1 MSNFEPRRSRV
12 AAGRSAARRVLGGI
26 GAVLIAMLAGAVDAQ
41 ETKPETKKVD
51 PVVVTATTVPTP
63 AEQLG
68 VSLNVI
74 TGEEFKT
81 YHYSTVDDAF
91 RSIPGVNV
99 TQQGGY
105 GKLSTLSIR
114 GANANQV
121 LILVDG
127 VRVSSPTLGQTDLS
141 DISPDLID
149 RIEVI
154 RGGQSTL
161 YGADAIGGVVNII
174 TKKGAG
180 PFSAT
185 VENMGGNHD
194 TFQNRVSIN
203 GTYKIFDYSLYGS
216 HFESNGQF
224 KNDNSNINAA
234 GGRVGVSLPLDSTF
248 SVTYRYNKN
257 DTGVPVK
264 SVFPP
269 PQPIVPIIN
278 PNAKQQTETTVLSV
292 EAKTHPVDWWESRGR
307 FGRYTNNQ
315 GFQDPVD
322 PGFDFDFP
330 FRSQVDVERLEG
342 EFLNS
347 IIIGPWSTSTVGIG
361 YRNESGDNKGVF
373 HTQQNVKWFLFEQ
386 QFRLFNRLFI
396 TGGTRIED
404 NSVFGSATT
413 GQGSVLFVIKETGT
427 RLRGSAGTGFRA
439 PTFNDLFFPDFG
451 NPNLQPERSQ
461 TWDVGIDQNLWQ
473 NRIRLKVTYFA
484 THFTE
489 AITCCVVLPTAPF
502 GGPVNAGKARSK
514 GVETSAEVDILPNLV
529 ASFAYTYTDTD
540 NLTTRRP
547 LARIPRN
554 SGSAGL
560 TWEPLRG
567 LSVFVQVY
575 AVSRQF
581 DSYGDVYNSGHTRV
595 DAGGTYRL
603 LNQLGWLQRLEL
615 VARAQNIL
623 NESYAEVRGFP
634 ALGAN
639 FLVGLRAGF

>member
-1 MSNFEPRRSRV
+1 
-12 AAGRSAARRVLGGI
+12 
-26 GAVLIAMLAGAVDAQ
+26 MLAVAVDAQ

-514 GVETSAEVDILPNLV
+514 GVETSAEVDLLPNLV

>member
-1 MSNFEPRRSRV
+1 MRQLITTV
-12 AAGRSAARRVLGGI
+12 M
-26 GAVLIAMLAGAVDAQ
+26 IAMLMAAAPAAAQ
-41 ETKPETKKVD
+41 ETKKVD
-51 PVVVTATTVPTP
+51 PVVVTATTVETL

-68 VSLNVI
+68 VALSVI
-74 TGEEFKT
+74 PGEDFKT
-81 YHYSTVDDAF
+81 YQYSTIDDAF
-91 RSIPGVNV
+91 RNIPGVTV
-99 TQQGGY
+99 TQQGSY

-141 DISPDLID
+141 DISPDLIE

-174 TKKGAG
+174 TKKGTG
-180 PFSAT
+180 PFAAT
-185 VENMGGNHD
+185 LENMGGNYD
-194 TFQNRVSIN
+194 TLRNRLSIG
-203 GTYKIFDYSLYGS
+203 GTYKIFNYSLSGS
-216 HFESNGQF
+216 HLESNGQF
-224 KNDNSNINAA
+224 QNDNANINAVS
-234 GGRVGVSLPLDSTF
+234 GRIGVSLPFDSSLSF
-248 SVTYRYNKN
+248 VYRYNKT

-278 PNAKQQTETTVLSV
+278 PNAKQQTETTVMSLEGKTRPV
-292 EAKTHPVDWWESRGR
+292 EWWESRAR
-307 FGRYTNNQ
+307 ISRYTNNQ

-322 PGFDFDFP
+322 PGFDFDVP
-330 FRSQVDVERLEG
+330 FRSQVDVVRREAEW
-342 EFLNS
+342 LNS
-347 IIIGPWSTSTVGIG
+347 FFIGKWSTTTLGFG
-361 YRNESGDNKGVF
+361 YRHEEGDNKGVF
-373 HTQQNVKWFLFEQ
+373 RTARSVPSVMFEQ
-386 QFRLFNRLFI
+386 QLRFLDRLFI
-396 TGGTRIED
+396 TGGFRIED
-404 NSVFGSATT
+404 DSVFGQATT
-413 GQGSVLFVIKETGT
+413 GQGSVAFVIKETGT

-451 NPNLQPERSQ
+451 NPNLLPERSQ
-461 TWDVGIDQNLWQ
+461 TWDAGFDQSLWQ
-473 NRIRLKVTYFA
+473 NRVRLKFTWFA
-484 THFTE
+484 THFRD

-514 GVETSAEVDILPNLV
+514 GVESGAEVDILPSLV
-529 ASFAYTYTDTD
+529 ASFTYTYTDTD
-540 NLTTRRP
+540 NLQTNRP
-547 LARIPRN
+547 LARIPRH

-560 TWEPLRG
+560 TWEPIPR
-567 LSVFVQVY
+567 LSLFTQVY
-575 AVSRQF
+575 VVGSQF

-603 LNQLGWLQRLEL
+603 LDQLGWLQRLEL

-623 NESYAEVRGFP
+623 NEQYAEVRGFP

-639 FLVGLRAGF
+639 FLIGLRAGF

>member
-1 MSNFEPRRSRV
+1 MRQLITTV
-12 AAGRSAARRVLGGI
+12 M
-26 GAVLIAMLAGAVDAQ
+26 IAMLTAAAPAAAQ
-41 ETKPETKKVD
+41 ETKKVD
-51 PVVVTATTVPTP
+51 PVVVTATTVETL

-68 VSLNVI
+68 VALSVI
-74 TGEEFKT
+74 PGEDFKT
-81 YHYSTVDDAF
+81 YQYSTIDDAF
-91 RSIPGVNV
+91 RNIPGVTV
-99 TQQGGY
+99 TQQGSY

-141 DISPDLID
+141 DISPDLIE

-174 TKKGAG
+174 TKKGTG
-180 PFSAT
+180 PFAAT
-185 VENMGGNHD
+185 LENMGGNYD
-194 TFQNRVSIN
+194 TLRNRLSIG
-203 GTYKIFDYSLYGS
+203 GTYKIFNYSVSGS
-216 HFESNGQF
+216 HLESNGQF
-224 KNDNSNINAA
+224 QNDNANINAVS
-234 GGRVGVSLPLDSTF
+234 GRIGVSLPFDSSLSF
-248 SVTYRYNKN
+248 VYRYNKT

-278 PNAKQQTETTVLSV
+278 PNAKQQTETTVMSLEGKTRPV
-292 EAKTHPVDWWESRGR
+292 EWWESRAR
-307 FGRYTNNQ
+307 ISRYTNNQ

-322 PGFDFDFP
+322 PGFDFDVP
-330 FRSQVDVERLEG
+330 FRAQVDVVRREAEW
-342 EFLNS
+342 LNS
-347 IIIGPWSTSTVGIG
+347 FFIGKWSTTTLGFG
-361 YRNESGDNKGVF
+361 YRHEEGDNKGVF
-373 HTQQNVKWFLFEQ
+373 RTARSVPSVMFEEQLRFLD
-386 QFRLFNRLFI
+386 RLFI
-396 TGGTRIED
+396 TGGFRIED
-404 NSVFGSATT
+404 DSVFGQAKT
-413 GQGSVLFVIKETGT
+413 GQGSVAFVIKETGT

-451 NPNLQPERSQ
+451 NPDLVPERSQ
-461 TWDVGIDQNLWQ
+461 TWDAGFDQSLWQ
-473 NRIRLKVTYFA
+473 NRVRLTFTWFA
-484 THFTE
+484 THFTD

-514 GVETSAEVDILPNLV
+514 GVESSAEVDILPSLV
-529 ASFAYTYTDTD
+529 ASFTYTYTDTD
-540 NLTTRRP
+540 NLQTNRP
-547 LARIPRN
+547 LARIPRH

-560 TWEPLRG
+560 TWEPIPR
-567 LSVFVQVY
+567 LSLFTQVY
-575 AVSRQF
+575 VVGSQF

-603 LNQLGWLQRLEL
+603 LDQLGWLQRLEL

-623 NESYAEVRGFP
+623 NEQYAEVRGFP

-639 FLVGLRAGF
+639 FLIGLRAGF

>member
-1 MSNFEPRRSRV
+1 VRQLITTVM
-12 AAGRSAARRVLGGI
+12 
-26 GAVLIAMLAGAVDAQ
+26 IAMLTAAAPAAAQ
-41 ETKPETKKVD
+41 ETKKVD
-51 PVVVTATTVPTP
+51 PVVVTATTVETL

-68 VSLNVI
+68 VALSVI
-74 TGEEFKT
+74 PGEDFKT
-81 YHYSTVDDAF
+81 YQYSTIDDAF
-91 RSIPGVNV
+91 RNIPGVTV
-99 TQQGGY
+99 TQQGSY

-141 DISPDLID
+141 DISPDLIE

-174 TKKGAG
+174 TKKGTG
-180 PFSAT
+180 PFAAT
-185 VENMGGNHD
+185 LENMGGNYD
-194 TFQNRVSIN
+194 TLRNRLSIG
-203 GTYKIFDYSLYGS
+203 GTYKIFNYSLSGS
-216 HFESNGQF
+216 HLESNGQF
-224 KNDNSNINAA
+224 QNDNANINAVS
-234 GGRVGVSLPLDSTF
+234 GRIGVSLPFDSSLSF
-248 SVTYRYNKN
+248 VYRYNKT

-278 PNAKQQTETTVLSV
+278 PNAKQQTETTVMSLEGKTRPV
-292 EAKTHPVDWWESRGR
+292 EWWESRAR
-307 FGRYTNNQ
+307 ISRYTNNQ

-322 PGFDFDFP
+322 PGFDFDVP
-330 FRSQVDVERLEG
+330 FRAQVDVVRREAEW
-342 EFLNS
+342 LNS
-347 IIIGPWSTSTVGIG
+347 FFIGKWSTTTLGFG
-361 YRNESGDNKGVF
+361 YRHEEGDNKGVF
-373 HTQQNVKWFLFEQ
+373 RTARSVPSVMFEEQLRFLD
-386 QFRLFNRLFI
+386 RLFI
-396 TGGTRIED
+396 TGGFRIED
-404 NSVFGSATT
+404 DSVFGQATT
-413 GQGSVLFVIKETGT
+413 GQGSVAFVIKETGT

-451 NPNLQPERSQ
+451 NPDLVPERSQ
-461 TWDVGIDQNLWQ
+461 TWDAGFDQSLWQ
-473 NRIRLKVTYFA
+473 NRVRLTFTWFA
-484 THFTE
+484 THFTD

-514 GVETSAEVDILPNLV
+514 GVESSAEVDILPSLV
-529 ASFAYTYTDTD
+529 ASFTYTYTDTD
-540 NLTTRRP
+540 NLQTNRP
-547 LARIPRN
+547 LARIPRH

-560 TWEPLRG
+560 TWEHIPR
-567 LSVFVQVY
+567 LSLFTQVY
-575 AVSRQF
+575 VVGSQF

-623 NESYAEVRGFP
+623 NEQYAEVRGFP

-639 FLVGLRAGF
+639 FLIGLRAGF

>member
-26 GAVLIAMLAGAVDAQ
+26 GAVLIAMLAVAVDAQ

-514 GVETSAEVDILPNLV
+514 GVETSAEVDLLPNLV

>member
-1 MSNFEPRRSRV
+1 M
-12 AAGRSAARRVLGGI
+12 
-26 GAVLIAMLAGAVDAQ
+26 AMLAVTAVVDAQ

-194 TFQNRVSIN
+194 TFQDRVSIN

-322 PGFDFDFP
+322 PGFDFDAP

-473 NRIRLKVTYFA
+473 NRIRLKVTWFA
-484 THFTE
+484 THFTN

-595 DAGGTYRL
+595 DAGGTYWL

>member
-1 MSNFEPRRSRV
+1 VRQLITTVM
-12 AAGRSAARRVLGGI
+12 
-26 GAVLIAMLAGAVDAQ
+26 IAMLTAAAPAAAQ
-41 ETKPETKKVD
+41 ETKKVD
-51 PVVVTATTVPTP
+51 PVVVTATTVETL

-68 VSLNVI
+68 VALSVI
-74 TGEEFKT
+74 PGEDFKT
-81 YHYSTVDDAF
+81 YQYSTIDDAF
-91 RSIPGVNV
+91 RNIPGVTV
-99 TQQGGY
+99 TQQGSY

-141 DISPDLID
+141 DISPDLIE

-174 TKKGAG
+174 TKKGTG
-180 PFSAT
+180 PFAAT
-185 VENMGGNHD
+185 LENMGGNYD
-194 TFQNRVSIN
+194 TLRNRLSIG
-203 GTYKIFDYSLYGS
+203 GTYKIFNYSLSGS
-216 HFESNGQF
+216 HLESNGQF
-224 KNDNSNINAA
+224 QNDNANINAVS
-234 GGRVGVSLPLDSTF
+234 GRIGVSLPFDSSLSF
-248 SVTYRYNKN
+248 VYRYNKT

-278 PNAKQQTETTVLSV
+278 PNAKQQTETTVMSLEGKTRPV
-292 EAKTHPVDWWESRGR
+292 EWWESRAR
-307 FGRYTNNQ
+307 ISRYTNNQ

-322 PGFDFDFP
+322 PGFDFDVP
-330 FRSQVDVERLEG
+330 FRSQVDVVRREAEW
-342 EFLNS
+342 LNS
-347 IIIGPWSTSTVGIG
+347 FFIGKWSTTTLGFG
-361 YRNESGDNKGVF
+361 YRHEEGDNKGVF
-373 HTQQNVKWFLFEQ
+373 RTARSVPSVMFEEQLRFLD
-386 QFRLFNRLFI
+386 RLFI
-396 TGGTRIED
+396 TGGFRIED
-404 NSVFGSATT
+404 DSVFGQATT
-413 GQGSVLFVIKETGT
+413 GQGSVAFVIKETGT

-451 NPNLQPERSQ
+451 NPNLLPERSQ
-461 TWDVGIDQNLWQ
+461 TWDAGFDQSLWQ
-473 NRIRLKVTYFA
+473 NRVRLTFTWFA
-484 THFTE
+484 THFTD

-514 GVETSAEVDILPNLV
+514 GVESSAEVDILPSLV
-529 ASFAYTYTDTD
+529 ASFTYTYTDTD
-540 NLTTRRP
+540 NLQTNRP
-547 LARIPRN
+547 LARIPRH

-560 TWEPLRG
+560 TWEPIPR
-567 LSVFVQVY
+567 LSLFTQVY
-575 AVSRQF
+575 VVGSQF

-623 NESYAEVRGFP
+623 NEQYAEVRGFP

-639 FLVGLRAGF
+639 FLIGLRAGF

>member
-1 MSNFEPRRSRV
+1 MRQLITTV
-12 AAGRSAARRVLGGI
+12 M
-26 GAVLIAMLAGAVDAQ
+26 IAMLTAAAPAAAQ
-41 ETKPETKKVD
+41 ETKKVD
-51 PVVVTATTVPTP
+51 PVVVTATTVETL

-68 VSLNVI
+68 VALSVI
-74 TGEEFKT
+74 PGEDFKT
-81 YHYSTVDDAF
+81 YQYSTIDDAF
-91 RSIPGVNV
+91 RNIPGVTV
-99 TQQGGY
+99 TQQGSY

-141 DISPDLID
+141 DISPDLIE

-174 TKKGAG
+174 TKKGTG
-180 PFSAT
+180 PFAAT
-185 VENMGGNHD
+185 LENMGGNYD
-194 TFQNRVSIN
+194 TLRNRLSIG
-203 GTYKIFDYSLYGS
+203 GTYKIFNYSLSGS
-216 HFESNGQF
+216 HLESNGQF
-224 KNDNSNINAA
+224 QNDNANINAVS
-234 GGRVGVSLPLDSTF
+234 GRIGVSLPFDSSLSF
-248 SVTYRYNKN
+248 VYRYNKT

-278 PNAKQQTETTVLSV
+278 PNAKQQTETTVMSLEGKTRPV
-292 EAKTHPVDWWESRGR
+292 EWWESRAR
-307 FGRYTNNQ
+307 ISRYTNNQ

-322 PGFDFDFP
+322 PGFDFDVP
-330 FRSQVDVERLEG
+330 FRSQVDVVRREAEW
-342 EFLNS
+342 LNS
-347 IIIGPWSTSTVGIG
+347 FFIGKWSTTTLGFG
-361 YRNESGDNKGVF
+361 YRHEEGDNKGVF
-373 HTQQNVKWFLFEQ
+373 RTARSVPSVMFEEQLRFLD
-386 QFRLFNRLFI
+386 RLFI
-396 TGGTRIED
+396 TGGFRIED
-404 NSVFGSATT
+404 DSVFGQAKT
-413 GQGSVLFVIKETGT
+413 GQGSVAFVIKETGT

-451 NPNLQPERSQ
+451 NPALVPERSQ
-461 TWDVGIDQNLWQ
+461 TWDAGFDQSLWQ
-473 NRIRLKVTYFA
+473 NRVRLTFTWFA
-484 THFTE
+484 THFTD

-514 GVETSAEVDILPNLV
+514 GVESSAEVDILPSLV
-529 ASFAYTYTDTD
+529 ASFTYTYTDTD
-540 NLTTRRP
+540 NLQTNRP
-547 LARIPRN
+547 LARIPRH

-560 TWEPLRG
+560 TWEPIPR
-567 LSVFVQVY
+567 LSLFTQVY
-575 AVSRQF
+575 VVGSQF

-603 LNQLGWLQRLEL
+603 LDQLGWLQRLEL

-623 NESYAEVRGFP
+623 NEQYAEVRGFP

-639 FLVGLRAGF
+639 FLIGLRAGF

>member
-1 MSNFEPRRSRV
+1 MLTT
-12 AAGRSAARRVLGGI
+12 AAPAA
-26 GAVLIAMLAGAVDAQ
+26 AQ
-41 ETKPETKKVD
+41 ETKQVD
-51 PVVVTATTVPTP
+51 PVVVTATTVETLV
-63 AEQLG
+63 EQLG
-68 VSLNVI
+68 VALSVI
-74 TGEEFKT
+74 PGEDFKT
-81 YHYSTVDDAF
+81 YQYSTIDDAF
-91 RSIPGVNV
+91 RNIPGVTV
-99 TQQGGY
+99 TQGGGY

-141 DISPDLID
+141 DISPDLIE

-174 TKKGAG
+174 TKKGTG
-180 PFSAT
+180 PFAAT
-185 VENMGGNHD
+185 LENMGGNYD
-194 TFQNRVSIN
+194 TLRNRLSIG
-203 GTYKIFDYSLYGS
+203 GTYKIFNYSLSGS
-216 HFESNGQF
+216 HLESNGQF
-224 KNDNSNINAA
+224 QNDGANINAVS
-234 GGRVGVSLPLDSTF
+234 GRIGVSLPFDSSLSF
-248 SVTYRYNKN
+248 VYRYNKT

-278 PNAKQQTETTVLSV
+278 PNAKQQTETTVMSLEGKTRPV
-292 EAKTHPVDWWESRGR
+292 EWWESRAR
-307 FGRYTNNQ
+307 ISRYTSNQ

-322 PGFDFDFP
+322 PGFDFDVP
-330 FRSQVDVERLEG
+330 FRSQVDIERREA
-342 EFLNS
+342 EWLNS
-347 IIIGPWSTSTVGIG
+347 FFIGPWSTSTVGFG
-361 YRNESGDNKGVF
+361 YRHEEGDNKGVF
-373 HTQQNVKWFLFEQ
+373 RAARHVPWVMFEQ
-386 QFRLFNRLFI
+386 QLRFFNRLFI
-396 TGGTRIED
+396 TGGFRIED
-404 NSVFGSATT
+404 DSVFGQATT
-413 GQGSVLFVIKETGT
+413 GQGSVAYVIKETGT

-461 TWDVGIDQNLWQ
+461 TWDVGVDQSLWQ
-473 NRIRLKVTYFA
+473 NRVRLKVSYFA
-484 THFTE
+484 THFTD

-514 GVETSAEVDILPNLV
+514 GVESSAEVDLLPNLV

-540 NLTTRRP
+540 NLSTNRP
-547 LARIPRN
+547 LARIPRQ

-560 TWEPLRG
+560 TWEPITR
-567 LSVFVQVY
+567 LSLFTQVY
-575 AVSRQF
+575 VVGSQF

-623 NESYAEVRGFP
+623 NEKYAEVRGFP

-639 FLVGLRAGF
+639 FLIGLRAGF

>member
-1 MSNFEPRRSRV
+1 VRQLITTVM
-12 AAGRSAARRVLGGI
+12 
-26 GAVLIAMLAGAVDAQ
+26 IAMLTAAAPAAAQ
-41 ETKPETKKVD
+41 ETKKVD
-51 PVVVTATTVPTP
+51 PVVVTATTVETL

-68 VSLNVI
+68 VALSVI
-74 TGEEFKT
+74 PGEDFKT
-81 YHYSTVDDAF
+81 YQYSTIDDAF
-91 RSIPGVNV
+91 RNIPGVTV
-99 TQQGGY
+99 TQQGSY

-141 DISPDLID
+141 DISPDLIE

-174 TKKGAG
+174 TKKGTG
-180 PFSAT
+180 PFAAT
-185 VENMGGNHD
+185 LENMGGNYD
-194 TFQNRVSIN
+194 TLRNRLSIG
-203 GTYKIFDYSLYGS
+203 GTYKIFNYSLSGS
-216 HFESNGQF
+216 HLESNGQF
-224 KNDNSNINAA
+224 QNDNANINAVS
-234 GGRVGVSLPLDSTF
+234 GRIGVSLPFDSSLSF
-248 SVTYRYNKN
+248 VYRYNKT

-278 PNAKQQTETTVLSV
+278 PNAKQQTETTVMSLEGKTRPV
-292 EAKTHPVDWWESRGR
+292 EWWESRAR
-307 FGRYTNNQ
+307 ISRYTNNQ

-322 PGFDFDFP
+322 PGFDFDVP
-330 FRSQVDVERLEG
+330 FRSQVDVVRREAEW
-342 EFLNS
+342 LNS
-347 IIIGPWSTSTVGIG
+347 FFIGKWSTTTLGFG
-361 YRNESGDNKGVF
+361 YRHEEGDNKGVF
-373 HTQQNVKWFLFEQ
+373 RTARSVPSVMFEEQLRFLD
-386 QFRLFNRLFI
+386 RLFI
-396 TGGTRIED
+396 TGGFRIED
-404 NSVFGSATT
+404 DSVFGQATT
-413 GQGSVLFVIKETGT
+413 GQGSVAFVIKETGT

-451 NPNLQPERSQ
+451 NPDLVPERSQ
-461 TWDVGIDQNLWQ
+461 TWDAGFDQSLWQ
-473 NRIRLKVTYFA
+473 NRVRLTFTWFA
-484 THFTE
+484 THFTD

-514 GVETSAEVDILPNLV
+514 GVESSAEVDILPSLV
-529 ASFAYTYTDTD
+529 ASFTYTYTDTD
-540 NLTTRRP
+540 NLQTNRP
-547 LARIPRN
+547 LARIPRH

-560 TWEPLRG
+560 TWEPIPR
-567 LSVFVQVY
+567 LSLFTQVY
-575 AVSRQF
+575 VVGSQF

-603 LNQLGWLQRLEL
+603 LDQLGWLQRLEL

-623 NESYAEVRGFP
+623 NEQYAEVRGFP

-639 FLVGLRAGF
+639 FLIGLRAGF

>member
-1 MSNFEPRRSRV
+1 MRRV
-12 AAGRSAARRVLGGI
+12 MQATLLATLLSAA
-26 GAVLIAMLAGAVDAQ
+26 AVAAQ
-41 ETKPETKKVD
+41 ETKEETRKVE
-51 PVVVTATTVPTP
+51 PVVVTATTVETPT
-63 AEQLG
+63 EQLG
-68 VSLNVI
+68 VAVSVI
-74 TGEEFKT
+74 AGEEFKI
-81 YHYSTVDDAF
+81 YHYSSVDDAL

-99 TQQGGY
+99 TQQGSY
-105 GKLSTLSIR
+105 GKLSSLSIR

-127 VRVSSPTLGQTDLS
+127 VRVSSPTIGQTDLS

-174 TKKGAG
+174 TKKGTG
-180 PFSAT
+180 PFAAT
-185 VENMGGNHD
+185 LENMGGNYD
-194 TFQNRVSIN
+194 TLSNRLSI
-203 GTYKIFDYSLYGS
+203 GGAYKIFDYSLYGS

-224 KNDNSNINAA
+224 QNDGSNINAA
-234 GGRVGVSLPLDSTF
+234 GGRVGVTLPFDSGI
-248 SVTYRYNKN
+248 SVSYRYNKT

-292 EAKTHPVDWWESRGR
+292 EARTHPVEWWESRGR
-307 FGRYTNNQ
+307 FGRYTSNQ

-322 PGFDFDFP
+322 PGFDFDAP

-347 IIIGPWSTSTVGIG
+347 IIIGPWSTSTVGFG
-361 YRNESGDNKGVF
+361 YRNETGDNKGVF
-373 HTQQNVKWFLFEQ
+373 RSAQHVGWFLFEQ
-386 QFRLFNRLFI
+386 QFRLFDRLFI

-404 NSVFGSATT
+404 NSVFGNATT
-413 GQGSVLFVIKETGT
+413 AHGSVAFVIKESGT

-461 TWDVGIDQNLWQ
+461 TWDAGFDQSLWQ
-473 NRIRLKVTYFA
+473 NRVRLKFTYFA
-484 THFTE
+484 THFSD

-514 GVETSAEVDILPNLV
+514 GVESSGEVDILPSLV

-540 NLTTRRP
+540 NLSTGRP

-554 SGSAGL
+554 AGSAGL
-560 TWEPLRG
+560 TWEPLRD
-567 LSVFVQVY
+567 LSVFAQVY
-575 AVSRQF
+575 VVGSQF

-595 DAGGTYRL
+595 DAGGAYRL

-623 NESYAEVRGFP
+623 NERYAEVRGFP

-639 FLVGLRAGF
+639 VLIGLRAGF

>member
-1 MSNFEPRRSRV
+1 VRQLITTVM
-12 AAGRSAARRVLGGI
+12 
-26 GAVLIAMLAGAVDAQ
+26 IAMLTAAAPAAAQ
-41 ETKPETKKVD
+41 ETKKVD
-51 PVVVTATTVPTP
+51 PVVVTATTVETL

-68 VSLNVI
+68 VALSVI
-74 TGEEFKT
+74 PGEDFKT
-81 YHYSTVDDAF
+81 YQYSSIDDAF
-91 RSIPGVNV
+91 RNIPGVSV
-99 TQQGGY
+99 QKSGGY
-105 GKLSTLSIR
+105 GKLSTMTIR

-141 DISPDLID
+141 DISPDLIE

-174 TKKGAG
+174 TKKGTG
-180 PFSAT
+180 PFAAT
-185 VENMGGNHD
+185 LENMGGNYD
-194 TFQNRVSIN
+194 TLHNRLTTS
-203 GTYKIFDYSLYGS
+203 GTYKIFNYSLSGS
-216 HFESNGQF
+216 HLESNGQF
-224 KNDNSNINAA
+224 QNDNANINAVS
-234 GGRVGVSLPLDSTF
+234 GRIGVSLPFDSSLSF
-248 SVTYRYNKN
+248 VYRYNKT

-278 PNAKQQTETTVLSV
+278 PNAKQQTETTVMSLEGKTRPV
-292 EAKTHPVDWWESRGR
+292 EWWESRAR
-307 FGRYTNNQ
+307 ISRYTNNQ

-322 PGFDFDFP
+322 PGFDFDVP
-330 FRSQVDVERLEG
+330 FRSQVDVVRREAEW
-342 EFLNS
+342 LNS
-347 IIIGPWSTSTVGIG
+347 FFIGKWSTTTLGFG
-361 YRNESGDNKGVF
+361 YRHEEGDNKGVF
-373 HTQQNVKWFLFEQ
+373 RTARSVPSVMFEQ
-386 QFRLFNRLFI
+386 QLRFLERLFI
-396 TGGTRIED
+396 TGGFRIED
-404 NSVFGSATT
+404 DSVFGQATT
-413 GQGSVLFVIKETGT
+413 GQGSVAFVIKETGT

-451 NPNLQPERSQ
+451 NPDLLPERSQ
-461 TWDVGIDQNLWQ
+461 TWDAGFDQSLWQ
-473 NRIRLKVTYFA
+473 NRVRLKFTWFA
-484 THFTE
+484 THFTD

-514 GVETSAEVDILPNLV
+514 GVESSAEVDILPSLV
-529 ASFAYTYTDTD
+529 ASFTYTYTDTD
-540 NLTTRRP
+540 NLQTNRP
-547 LARIPRN
+547 LARIPRH

-560 TWEPLRG
+560 TWEPIPR
-567 LSVFVQVY
+567 LSLFTQVY
-575 AVSRQF
+575 VVGSQF

-623 NESYAEVRGFP
+623 NEQYAEVRGFP

-639 FLVGLRAGF
+639 FLIGLRAGF